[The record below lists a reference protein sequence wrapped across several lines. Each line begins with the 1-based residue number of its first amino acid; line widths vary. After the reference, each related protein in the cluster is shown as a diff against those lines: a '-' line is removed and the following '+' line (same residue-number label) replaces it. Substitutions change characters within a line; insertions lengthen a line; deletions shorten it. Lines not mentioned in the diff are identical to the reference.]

1 MLMSDKRS
9 QGFAQSSIP
18 DAYDRFM
25 LAQLFEP
32 WANDLVSRAQL
43 EAGQSVLDVATGLG
57 PVASLAATVV
67 GAHGRVVASD
77 ISAPMLARAAA
88 RPKSSGSDVIEYLE
102 CSAVALDLEDDSFD
116 VVFCQQGLQFFAD
129 RATAV
134 REMRRVVRPNGLVV
148 ISTWAADHPLGL
160 FGPIAE
166 TLSDM
171 KVDEPY
177 ANAYDPASYSMRTS
191 DLGELLTRSG
201 LRDVRVETRSIDA
214 IWRTPEEAV
223 CTLLGT
229 PFGPLVT
236 SLSSERQ
243 EQIREALADRLEQSE
258 DGTVVI
264 RTMGNT
270 ALGRK

>member
-1 MLMSDKRS
+1 
-9 QGFAQSSIP
+9 
-18 DAYDRFM
+18 M

-32 WANDLVSRAQL
+32 WANDLVSRARL
-43 EAGQSVLDVATGLG
+43 EAGQSVLDVASGLG
-57 PVASLAATVV
+57 PVASRAAAVV
-67 GAHGRVVASD
+67 GPQGRVVASD

-88 RPKSSGSDVIEYLE
+88 RPKGSGSHVIEYLE
-102 CSAVALDLEDDSFD
+102 CSAVALNLEDDSFD

-166 TLSDM
+166 TLNDM

-177 ANAYDPASYSMRTS
+177 ANAYDPASYSMGAS
-191 DLGELLTRSG
+191 DLGELFTRSG
-201 LRDVRVETRSIDA
+201 LRDVSVETREIDA
-214 IWRTPEEAV
+214 VWETPEEAI

-236 SLSSERQ
+236 KLSLERQ
-243 EQIREALADRLEQSE
+243 EQIRKALADRLVKSE
-258 DGTVVI
+258 RGTVII
-264 RTMGNT
+264 RTVSNT

>member
-43 EAGQSVLDVATGLG
+43 EAGQSVLDVASGLG
-57 PVASLAATVV
+57 PVASVAATVV
-67 GAHGRVVASD
+67 GPNGRVVASD

-102 CSAVALDLEDDSFD
+102 CSAIALDLEDDSFD

-129 RATAV
+129 RAAAV

-166 TLSDM
+166 TLNDM

-177 ANAYDPASYSMRTS
+177 ANAYDPASYSMRAS

-243 EQIREALADRLEQSE
+243 EQIREALADRLGQSE